1 MKPPMKR
8 KFLTILVAALWF
20 GLATAGHG
28 GEPLDIVKSAA
39 DRAIAVLKDPWLK
52 APERKKERIERL
64 KEIINPIFDYQ
75 EMARRS
81 LGPHWRRRSPAEQ
94 EEFAKLFRA
103 YLENIYSDR
112 VDLYEGEKVTFGR
125 ETIDQ
130 DYAQVESLVS
140 NAKGEENSV
149 VYRLKRTDGN
159 KWKVYDAIVEN
170 ISIVNN
176 YRSQFDRVISKSS
189 YEELKKILREKGR
202 TGF

>member
-189 YEELKKILREKGR
+189 FDELKRMLREKAG
-202 TGF
+202 

>member
-20 GLATAGHG
+20 GLAKAGHG

-176 YRSQFDRVISKSS
+176 YRSQFDRVISKFS